1 MDITAPTTA
10 ESSIAQ
16 RRLGF
21 ILFNVCVGQFIVGLD
36 QRALLVALPTLTVT
50 FNTSLTTIQWVL
62 LIYDLLL
69 IGTVITVGRLG
80 DLFGRRRFYA
90 SGFLVFVVSSALC
103 GFAHSAWQI
112 ILFRALQAVGGAMIS
127 ANGRAIASIAFPSD
141 QRGKAMGFASMA
153 FHVGFLTGPTLGGF
167 LIDTVGWRWIFFIN
181 LPIGIWGAF
190 LAWRLLEESKENV
203 KGVSVD
209 LPGAILLM
217 LTCSLFIFAM
227 NEMPHAGWRDAW
239 VAGPLGLSALA
250 LALFV
255 FIELRAAMP
264 ILNFS
269 LFRIRLFTAS
279 MFSLFFIT
287 STQSAISF
295 LMPFYLQDVLG
306 FSPSQM
312 GWIIIANSVV
322 IVLVAP
328 LAGWLSDR
336 MGSRLLCTVGSAII
350 VVGQFFVASLPVD
363 ATVWRIIAPL
373 LLIGFGWAIFNSPN
387 QSAILGSVPRDAVGS
402 ASGMNTTTART
413 GGAMGVALSATLF
426 TYGLA
431 AAGMS
436 RAQIEAPQSWGT
448 APESFVHSF
457 NHTIHIVNGF
467 TLLSVLF
474 SALRGQ
480 RRERGIGKPA

>member
-1 MDITAPTTA
+1 MNPAAQTADAPWTQ
-10 ESSIAQ
+10 Q
-16 RRLGF
+16 RRLTL

-90 SGFLVFVVSSALC
+90 SGFLIFVLSSALC
-103 GFAHSAWQI
+103 GIAQTAAQI
-112 ILFRALQAVGGAMIS
+112 ILFRGLQAIGGAMIS
-127 ANGRAIASIAFPSD
+127 ANGRAIASVAFPAS

-167 LIDTVGWRWIFFIN
+167 LIDTIGWRWIFFIN
-181 LPIGIWGAF
+181 LPIGIWGAY
-190 LAWRLLEESKENV
+190 LALRLLEESKEEV

-209 LPGAILLM
+209 FPGAILLM

-227 NEMPHAGWRDAW
+227 NEMPHVGWRD
-239 VAGPLGLSALA
+239 PLVSGTLTLSAVA

-255 FIELRAAMP
+255 LVELRSAMP
-264 ILNFS
+264 ILSFS
-269 LFRIRLFTAS
+269 LFRSRLFTAS

-295 LMPFYLQDVLG
+295 LMPFYLQDVLR
-306 FSPSQM
+306 FSPTQM
-312 GWIIIANSVV
+312 GWIIIANSAV

-328 LAGWLSDR
+328 IAGWLSDR
-336 MGSRLLCTVGSAII
+336 MGSRLLCTIGSAII
-350 VVGQFFVASLPVD
+350 VIGQFFIASLSID
-363 ATVWRIIAPL
+363 ASIWRIIAPL

-387 QSAILGSVPRDAVGS
+387 QSAILGSVPRDEVGT

-426 TYGLA
+426 TYGLS

-436 RAQIEAPQSWGT
+436 RAQIEAPQSWGD
-448 APESFVHSF
+448 APEIFVHSF
-457 NHTIHIVNGF
+457 NHTVHVVNFF
-467 TLLSVLF
+467 TILSVLF
-474 SALRGQ
+474 SVVRGP
-480 RRERGIGKPA
+480 RREIRQR

>member
-1 MDITAPTTA
+1 MNRAADSRAGA
-10 ESSIAQ
+10 VAQ
-16 RRLGF
+16 QKQLTL

-36 QRALLVALPTLTVT
+36 QRALLVALPTLTET

-90 SGFLVFVVSSALC
+90 SGFLIFVLSSALC
-103 GFAHSAWQI
+103 GIAQTTWEI
-112 ILFRALQAVGGAMIS
+112 ILFRGLQAVGGAMIS
-127 ANGRAIASIAFPSD
+127 ANGRAIASIAFPTN

-181 LPIGIWGAF
+181 LPVGLWGAF
-190 LAWRLLEESKENV
+190 LALKLLDESKEDV

-227 NEMPHAGWRDAW
+227 NELPHVGWAD
-239 VAGPLGLSALA
+239 PLVSGTLALTAVA

-255 FIELRAAMP
+255 FVELRSPMP
-264 ILNFS
+264 ILSFS
-269 LFRIRLFTAS
+269 LFRIRLFSAS
-279 MFSLFFIT
+279 MLSLFFIT

-295 LMPFYLQDVLG
+295 LMPFYLQDVLR
-306 FSPSQM
+306 FSPTQM
-312 GWIIIANSVV
+312 GWIIIANSVI
-322 IVLVAP
+322 IVMVAP
-328 LAGWLSDR
+328 IAGWLSDR
-336 MGSRLLCTVGSAII
+336 MGSRLLCTVGSGII
-350 VVGQFFVASLPVD
+350 VIGQFFIASLSID
-363 ATVWRIIAPL
+363 ASVPRIILPL

-387 QSAILGSVPRDAVGS
+387 QSALLGSVPRDKVGT

-431 AAGMS
+431 AAGMT
-436 RAQIEAPQSWGT
+436 RAQVESPQSWGG
-448 APESFVHSF
+448 APEIFVHSF
-457 NHTIHIVNGF
+457 NRTIHIVNVF
-467 TLLSVLF
+467 TILSVLF
-474 SALRGQ
+474 SAVRGP
-480 RRERGIGKPA
+480 RRE